1 MINLIPSWATH
12 YEAFWETIRR
22 RNLWFIKLRYGA
34 VLMLT
39 VFIVLTEWLF
49 EFDYSGI
56 QLSALIIITSSILI
70 YNIILN
76 WVRKFLKCGP
86 EGFNPL
92 HFSLVQ
98 MLLDLIALSFLIY
111 FTGGIETPLYMLFIF
126 HMVIGSLI
134 LPGFIIYSIAGFV
147 IILFSTIVIG
157 NYMQLIPLYHI
168 QGLQDYYLT
177 NNLKYLVF
185 VISTFSFVM
194 LISVLLVNRISQQLY
209 KLEEKLYD
217 SLERLKKA
225 EKEKQKYV
233 MAVMHEIKSPLAA
246 MQAYIEIILDKY
258 VGPISKMVEDKLL
271 RAKIRGR
278 DAIELTNNILKISRL
293 RLLDEIAAEKVD
305 LQQLLLSIYKKQKV
319 HIKEK
324 NIKLDIVDQRI
335 SKDDING
342 DKFLLEIALSNL
354 IGNAL
359 KYTGCDGKI
368 LITLCTDDKN
378 TCLKICDNGIGIPQ
392 NDIQNIFNDFYR
404 ASNIKE
410 KMIEGTGLGL
420 SIVKQIIERHGGKIS
435 VESPSELESENKPGT
450 CFTITIPLN
459 KEG

>member
-1 MINLIPSWATH
+1 MINLTPSWAAH

-39 VFIVLTEWLF
+39 VFIVLTECFF
-49 EFDYSGI
+49 EFNYSKS

-70 YNIILN
+70 YNIFLN
-76 WVRKFLKCGP
+76 WVRKFLKCGS

-92 HFSLVQ
+92 HFSLTQ
-98 MLLDLIALSFLIY
+98 MLLDLVALSFLIF

-134 LPGFIIYSIAGFV
+134 LPGYVIYSIAVFV
-147 IILFSTIVIG
+147 ITLFTGIVIG
-157 NYMQLIPLYHI
+157 NYMKQIPLYHI

-177 NNLKYLVF
+177 YNLKYLLF

-194 LISVLLVNRISQQLY
+194 LISVLLVNRITRQLY

-233 MAVMHEIKSPLAA
+233 MAVMHEIKSPLSAV
-246 MQAYIEIILDKY
+246 QSYIEIILDKY
-258 VGPISKMVEDKLL
+258 VGPISDSVEKKLL
-271 RAKIRGR
+271 RAKIRGK
-278 DAIELTNNILKISRL
+278 DAIDLTNNILKISRL
-293 RLLDEIAAEKVD
+293 RLLDEISTERVD
-305 LQQLLLSIYKKQKV
+305 LQHLLLSIYKKQKV

-324 NIKLDIVDQRI
+324 GIKLDILDLRN
-335 SKDDING
+335 SKDNIDG
-342 DKFLLEIALSNL
+342 DKFLLEIAISNL

-359 KYTGCDGKI
+359 KYTGSKGKI
-368 LITLCTDDKN
+368 IVTLCPNDKN
-378 TCLKICDNGIGIPQ
+378 TCIKICDNGIGIPQ
-392 NDIQNIFNDFYR
+392 KDIQNIFNDFYR

-410 KMIEGTGLGL
+410 KMIEGAGLGL
-420 SIVKQIIERHGGKIS
+420 SIVKQIIERHGGTIS
-435 VESPSELESENKPGT
+435 VESPSELASENKPGT
-450 CFTITIPLN
+450 CFTITIPLKTN
-459 KEG
+459 